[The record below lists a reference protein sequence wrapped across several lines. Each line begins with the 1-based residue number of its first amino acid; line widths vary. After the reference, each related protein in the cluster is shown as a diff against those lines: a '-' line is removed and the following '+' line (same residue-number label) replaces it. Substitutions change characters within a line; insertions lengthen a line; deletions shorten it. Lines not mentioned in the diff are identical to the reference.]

1 MHRSLARPFLPGLR
15 PLRLALLPGLTLA
28 LVSSGCGGGLTDEV
42 TPGGSVVAQ
51 LTAPTGEVR
60 VDLPGRVSVLVRAFG
75 PGGVPVAGLEAID
88 FELSENGV
96 AVSPT
101 ESQQQFLPRPKAYR
115 AYSHLLLDLSSSI
128 ASSPGALQAEID
140 AAKAYVDVVTQD
152 PAAFVAISWFFGIS
166 DIVPAEVSQTIGG
179 FPVLVPLGFS
189 NDKARLYEALDNATQ
204 VEVFDDS
211 TNLYG
216 AVIAAAGV
224 LQEAAADAVAAGQ
237 IEFVSKALVTFTD
250 GSHNANGLT
259 LASAQA
265 ALTQD
270 IEAFSIGVGNEI
282 NPNAL
287 KTLGPDGNAFANDLS
302 GLTAAFQQI
311 AGNLSNAANSYY
323 LVGYISP
330 KNDGSGPQDL
340 SIRVAEI
347 PGATPVELQFQT
359 DFFSAGGGFVPA
371 LDTAQLAGLA
381 QVVDLEVSA
390 DGSWR
395 ALARP
400 ASGGGFA
407 LLGFDATGAALPG
420 FGSAGRIDVPAAPEF
435 SSIEPLALAVDEPSG
450 ALFVGGLAT
459 PAGGGPAGAQLWR
472 RSAGGSFQRLALPP
486 TGPFGDIERI
496 QDLCIDGQGRVLVA
510 AIGGPPS
517 GEARRKVCYR
527 VRSDMSLDPGFAG
540 AGTFVHITT
549 PSGSGDAVYGLA
561 SAALLGGQ
569 RTYLIGVGWNPARGA
584 SDAQVVAL
592 TESGALDAG
601 FASGGV
607 LRSFG
612 PFHSVSNG
620 ALGSMRRGAVDSFGR
635 LVIAGMLTPPG
646 LPGAAAQ
653 PTLWR
658 CLENGQPDAS
668 LVGGSS
674 NPFKGTGPTP
684 GVGLVMLGGVL
695 TASPSLL
702 FGQGGSVAD
711 VELGPGGAILLAGT
725 RPNPEGHLDACWWRF
740 SQAGLLSNSFNG
752 TGFFIED
759 GSFSDNGVEQLGC
772 LEIHPDGRL
781 LSGGSSRSSLQ
792 SNDSRALI
800 YIDADPRRTF

>member
-1 MHRSLARPFLPGLR
+1 MQRPAPRPR
-15 PLRLALLPGLTLA
+15 PLRRSATPALSLSASLGALLLGA
-28 LVSSGCGGGLTDEV
+28 CGGGLTEEV

-96 AVSPT
+96 PVSPT

-152 PAAFVAISWFFGIS
+152 PAAFVAISWFFGIA

-189 NDKARLYEALDNATQ
+189 NDKARLYEALDNATE

-224 LQEAAADAVAAGQ
+224 LQEAAEEAVGAGQ

-265 ALTQD
+265 ALTSD

-282 NPNAL
+282 NPSAL

-347 PGATPVELQFQT
+347 SGATPVELQFQT
-359 DFFSAGGGFVPA
+359 DFFSAGGGFVAP
-371 LDTAQLAGLA
+371 LDSAPLAGLS
-381 QVVDLEVSA
+381 QVVDLEVSS
-390 DGSWR
+390 DGSWL

-400 ASGGGFA
+400 ASGGLA
-407 LLGFDATGAALPG
+407 LLGFDAQGAALPG
-420 FGSAGRIDVPAAPEF
+420 FGSNGRIDLPPGPEF
-435 SSIEPLALAVDEPSG
+435 SAIEPLALLVEDSTANVYI
-450 ALFVGGLAT
+450 GGLGT
-459 PAGGGPAGAQLWR
+459 PAGGGPPQAQLWR

-496 QDLCIDGQGRVLVA
+496 QDLCLDSQGRILVA

-527 VRSDMSLDPGFAG
+527 VRPDLSLDPTFAG

-561 SAALLGGQ
+561 SAPTAAGV
-569 RTYLIGVGWNPARGA
+569 RTYLLGVGWNPARGA
-584 SDAQVVAL
+584 ADAQVVAL
-592 TESGALDAG
+592 TESGALDGG

-612 PFHSVSNG
+612 PFHGVSNG

-658 CLENGQPDAS
+658 CLENGQPDPS

-674 NPFKGTGPTP
+674 NPFKGTGATP

-695 TASPSLL
+695 TSSPSLL
-702 FGQGGSVAD
+702 FGQGASVAD
-711 VELGPGGAILLAGT
+711 LELGPGGAILLAGT
-725 RPNPEGHLDACWWRF
+725 RPNPEGHSDACWWRF

-759 GSFSDNGVEQLGC
+759 GSFSDNGVEQLSC

-781 LSGGSSRSSLQ
+781 FSGGSARTSLQ
-792 SNDSRALI
+792 SNDARALL
-800 YIDADPRRTF
+800 YIDADPRRAF